1 MNVEDFEKANWG
13 RTQGLTWMLFED
25 DACEKDVRGVLKH
38 GARSASPFFVEK
50 YKDQVDLLEH
60 LRATHSFLQSSIKLH
75 PVVWMRLLF
84 TSGSHKLQL
93 SDRFLNAYAEWRH
106 LSAQETGGINVSFS
120 RCSALSKDRKELV
133 HIDYF
138 LHATTLEF
146 SFVKNLTVE
155 LVHDL
160 GKYEEK
166 APQDAGRSASDHV
179 GANALSIM
187 RHCINDAVQK
197 KSINGLSGKK
207 DEERFICSLSRLELA
222 KELQKRYKSADSLS
236 LSTLVRGIGEFAYCS
251 RQLP

>member
-1 MNVEDFEKANWG
+1 VNVKDFEKANWG

-146 SFVKNLTVE
+146 SFVKDLKIE
-155 LVHDL
+155 LVGDL
-160 GKYEEK
+160 GEYEEK
-166 APQDAGRSASDHV
+166 SPQENSRSTTEIVGRGSMSMIETCIKDAIKKRTIESLRSVKAE
-179 GANALSIM
+179 
-187 RHCINDAVQK
+187 K
-197 KSINGLSGKK
+197 
-207 DEERFICSLSRLELA
+207 RFVCSLTREELA
-222 KELQKRYKSADSLS
+222 KELQKRYESARSIS
-236 LSTLVRGIGEFAYCS
+236 VETIIRGVGNFVLCS
-251 RQLP
+251 YRGS